1 MNIGQKIGYQKTWH
15 VQVPG
20 LRLIDFTT
28 DRRGIVTYSN
38 DFMLRLF
45 DQGGRELWSY
55 KTEFDLFSVSIADT
69 LEVLTVD
76 ADKHIS
82 LFRND
87 GAVLWRRRP
96 FPAVYGKISASGEN
110 FAFITSDPAVIGT
123 GRMLRT
129 DWSYR
134 NLMRR
139 PDALAISP
147 SGNTV
152 AFPCRNDMGEGL
164 GAVNSTGRPYAPFM
178 GIDRVKSVDLDETG
192 EILLAIDVS
201 GSVFC
206 MNIVKTFGVWK
217 GQLDPSF
224 VGINLSGSSGEAI
237 AYSNDGRI
245 AKLDS
250 KGTIIWD
257 YRFTEPL
264 MSAFISSD
272 GQSIYYATTTGELG
286 CLMESSGSSINRME
300 FLEIEVKNAND
311 GHTRNF
317 RKIWNREM
325 PASSRQALPWK
336 GQDGVE
342 YCLVTSG
349 SDSIACINDLGE
361 EVWQSRAGGGEILDI
376 SVAAD
381 ADTAVIITSSGALG
395 IDLSGSEMFRFC
407 GAFRQ
412 VLVFD
417 SGSFLIIDEVG
428 AAQFYDSSNHFLHNV
443 PLESV
448 VEKLYRFGSQALL
461 VTHNSLHLIDED
473 GNTLA
478 QDTYEHDFSCVSVD
492 QVAKKILCGD
502 KSGKLMIFNSTLN
515 QVFSYGFDTPVA
527 MIGCNM
533 DANILAV
540 VLEKSDEILILKR
553 LTGEIMRNNLTGRP
567 IQATCLNDGF
577 VLATDL
583 DQLGFVSFDGQI
595 LGRYTAPYQI
605 IRILPCHR
613 KNSVLLLTEDSLVCI
628 TASEG
633 HSGPNATLGYI
644 EI

>member
-1 MNIGQKIGYQKTWH
+1 MNIGQKTGYQKIWH

-38 DFMLRLF
+38 DLMLRLF
-45 DQGGRELWSY
+45 DQSGRELWSY

-87 GAVLWRRRP
+87 GAVLWRKRP
-96 FPAVYGKISASGEN
+96 FPAVYGKISATGEH
-110 FAFITSDPAVIGT
+110 FAFITSDPAIIGT
-123 GRMLRT
+123 GRTLRT

-134 NLMRR
+134 NLMRQ
-139 PDALAISP
+139 PNGLAISP

-164 GAVNSTGRPYAPFM
+164 AAVNKQGRPYPPFM
-178 GIDRVKSVDLDETG
+178 GIDKVRSVDLNETG
-192 EILLAIDVS
+192 EILLTIDEA
-201 GSVFC
+201 GSIFC
-206 MNIVKTFGVWK
+206 MNIVKSFGVWK
-217 GQLDPSF
+217 GQLDPEF
-224 VGINLSGSSGEAI
+224 IGINLSGTSGEAI
-237 AYSNDGRI
+237 AYANDGRI

-250 KGTIIWD
+250 KGTIVWD

-264 MSAFISSD
+264 QSAFISSD
-272 GQSIYYATTTGELG
+272 GQSIYYATKAGELG
-286 CLMESSGSSINRME
+286 CLMESTGSSINRME
-300 FLEIEVKNAND
+300 FLEIKIKNDKA
-311 GHTRNF
+311 GRTRTF

-325 PASSRQALPWK
+325 SHSSRQALPWK

-349 SDSIACINDLGE
+349 TDNIACINDLGE

-376 SVAAD
+376 SLSSG

-407 GAFRQ
+407 GSFRQ
-412 VLVFD
+412 VLVFG
-417 SGSFLIIDEVG
+417 SGSILIIDEAG
-428 AAQFYDSSNHFLHNV
+428 AAQFYDSSNHYLHNV
-443 PLESV
+443 PVESV
-448 VEKLYRFGSQALL
+448 VEKLYRFGSHALL
-461 VTHNSLHLIDED
+461 LTHDSLHLVDEN

-478 QDTYEHDFSCVSVD
+478 HEKFEHDFSCVSVD

-502 KSGKLMIFNSTLN
+502 KTGQLMVLDSALK
-515 QVFSYGFDTPVA
+515 QEFSYGFDTPVA
-527 MIGCNM
+527 ILACNR
-533 DANILAV
+533 DANVLV
-540 VLEKSDEILILKR
+540 VALENSDEILILKR
-553 LTGEIMRNNLTGRP
+553 QTGEIMRNSLTGRP
-567 IQATCLNDGF
+567 IQASYLNNGF
-577 VLATDL
+577 VLVTDL
-583 DQLGFVSFDGQI
+583 DQLAFVNFEGQI
-595 LGRYTAPYQI
+595 LGRYTAPYTVI
-605 IRILPCHR
+605 KTLPCHR
-613 KNSVLLLTEDSLVCI
+613 KNSLLLLTEDSLVCM

-633 HSGPNATLGYI
+633 HSGPNTTIGYI